1 MIERHAGRTIRSL
14 AEGYPAIVITGPRQ
28 SGKTT
33 LARALF
39 PDHPYVSLED
49 PDSRLLAT
57 DDPRRFLDKHRKGA
71 ILDEV
76 QHCPELLS
84 YLQGV
89 IDREPAMGRFILTG
103 SQQLGLMSRVT
114 QSLAGR
120 VALVQLLPFAADE
133 VYGGGSPSLDEALHR
148 GLYPPVHDRNLDPT
162 VWYAGYAQT
171 YLERDVR
178 QLVNIRDLNA
188 FQGFVR
194 LCAGRTGQLLNLS
207 QLAVDAG
214 ITHNTARAWIS
225 ILEASYIVF
234 LLRPHHDNF
243 AKRLVKTP
251 KLYFFDTGLAAWLM
265 GVQTARQLETHPL
278 RGAIFE
284 TFVVSEMVK
293 MRTNR
298 ALPSN
303 LFFWRDREGHE
314 VDVVAEVG
322 ASLVPVELKSGAT
335 LSAEAWKGLDHFA
348 RLAGNRV
355 GPRFLVYGGSERHAV
370 RDIQALSWTDLAAL
384 GPAIGAGL
392 DEP

>member
-1 MIERHAGRTIRSL
+1 MIERHVGTTVKRL
-14 AEGYPAIVITGPRQ
+14 AKGYPAIVITGPRQ

-39 PDHPYVSLED
+39 PRHPYVSLEE
-49 PDSRLLAT
+49 PDTRMLAT
-57 DDPRRFLDKHRKGA
+57 DDPRRFLEKYGNGA
-71 ILDEV
+71 VLHEV
-76 QHCPELLS
+76 QRCPDLLS

-89 IDREPAMGRFILTG
+89 IDAHPAMGRFVLTG

-133 VYGGGSPSLDEALHR
+133 VYRDRYPTLDAALHR
-148 GLYPPVHDRNLDPT
+148 GLYPPIHDRDLDPT
-162 VWYAGYAQT
+162 VWHSGYVQT

-178 QLVNIRDLNA
+178 QLVNVRDFDA
-188 FQGFVR
+188 FQRFLR

-207 QLAVDAG
+207 QLSVDAG

-243 AKRLVKTP
+243 SKRLVKTP

-265 GVQTARQLETHPL
+265 GIHSAAQLETHPL
-278 RGAIFE
+278 RGAVFE
-284 TFVVSEMVK
+284 TWVVSELVK
-293 MRTNR
+293 MRYNR

-314 VDVVAEVG
+314 VDVLAEVG
-322 ASLVPVELKSGAT
+322 AGLVAVEIKSGAT
-335 LSAEAWKGLDHFA
+335 LSADVWKGLDHFA
-348 RLAGNRV
+348 RLGGTKVER
-355 GPRFLVYGGSERHAV
+355 RFLVYGGVESHDARGV
-370 RDIQALSWTDLAAL
+370 RALSWRDL
-384 GPAIGAGL
+384 GPLRRPIGA
-392 DEP
+392 

>member
-1 MIERHAGRTIRSL
+1 MIERHVGATVKRL
-14 AEGYPAIVITGPRQ
+14 ARGYPAIVITGPRQ

-39 PDHPYVSLED
+39 RRHPYVSLEE
-49 PDSRLLAT
+49 PDTRLLAT
-57 DDPRRFLDKHRKGA
+57 EDPRRFLERYRNGA
-71 ILDEV
+71 VLDEV
-76 QHCPELLS
+76 QRCPDLLS

-89 IDREPAMGRFILTG
+89 MDERPAMGRFILTG

-133 VYGGGSPSLDEALHR
+133 VYRGRFPGLDEALHR
-148 GLYPPVHDRNLDPT
+148 GLYPPIHDRDLDPA
-162 VWYAGYAQT
+162 VWYSGYVQT

-178 QLVNIRDLNA
+178 QLVNVRDFDA
-188 FQGFVR
+188 FQRFIR

-207 QLAVDAG
+207 QLSVDAG

-243 AKRLVKTP
+243 SKRLVKTP
-251 KLYFFDTGLAAWLM
+251 KLYFFDTGLAAWLL
-265 GVQTARQLETHPL
+265 GIHTAVQLETHPL
-278 RGAIFE
+278 RGAVFE
-284 TFVVSEMVK
+284 TWVVSELAK
-293 MRTNR
+293 MRCNR

-314 VDVVAEVG
+314 VDVLAEVG
-322 ASLVPVELKSGAT
+322 AGLVAVEIKSGST
-335 LSAEAWKGLDHFA
+335 LSADAWKGLDH
-348 RLAGNRV
+348 LAKLGGAKVER
-355 GPRFLVYGGSERHAV
+355 RFLVYGGAESHEVHGIR
-370 RDIQALSWTDLAAL
+370 ALSWRDL
-384 GPAIGAGL
+384 GPMRKPIGA
-392 DEP
+392 